1 MTDNSI
7 RKMIT
12 HTIGYPASAMGA
24 VMGDISESH
33 TVDAGP
39 PKSN

>member
-1 MTDNSI
+1 MTDRINQ
-7 RKMIT
+7 KNDHT
-12 HTIGYPASAMGA
+12 HDRYPASAMGA
-24 VMGDISESH
+24 VMGDISEIH